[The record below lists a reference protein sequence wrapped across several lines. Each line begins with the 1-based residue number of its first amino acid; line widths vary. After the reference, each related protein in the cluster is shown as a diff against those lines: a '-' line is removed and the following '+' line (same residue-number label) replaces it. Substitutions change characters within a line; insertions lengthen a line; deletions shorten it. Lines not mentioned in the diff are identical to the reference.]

1 MGLGWSDNHW
11 PGSFHH
17 YLKTVKAYCDI
28 PSFYVYTGLE
38 VSQYSGLS
46 SNKFANKYLQ
56 IESNWCNSSNKHH
69 ERIMFK
75 MSSCKHLT
83 HKSPL

>member
-1 MGLGWSDNHW
+1 MPALAG
-11 PGSFHH
+11 PGSNDQIN
-17 YLKTVKAYCDI
+17 YVLKI
-28 PSFYVYTGLE
+28 ISFYVYTGLD
-38 VSQYSGLS
+38 VSQYSGIS

-56 IESNWCNSSNKHH
+56 IESSWCNSSNKHH